1 MEMAATALVA
11 AALAEGDRGGD
22 EEGGEGTEGSG
33 SDSSSTDEEGTLLF
47 KTNTLSCVVIDV
59 RYNLDMINTRYT

>member
-11 AALAEGDRGGD
+11 AALEEGDRGGD

-33 SDSSSTDEEGTLLF
+33 SDSSSTDEEGIH
-47 KTNTLSCVVIDV
+47 SCLNQTYDHAW
-59 RYNLDMINTRYT
+59 